1 VTNVD
6 ELAAIPLFVERDV
19 GAGVRLI
26 GEGATGASLYVL
38 VAGHVSITIGGD
50 EIRTLG
56 PGEVFGELA
65 LLAEG
70 RRTAT
75 VTTTEP
81 SRVLVLFG
89 NDVERL
95 RTDYPEVAAEI
106 EASMRSRLG

>member
-1 VTNVD
+1 MNVD
-6 ELAAIPLFVERDV
+6 ELAAIPLFAARDV
-19 GAGVRLI
+19 GAGVRLT

-38 VAGHVSITIGGD
+38 VDGRASVTIGGD

-56 PGEVFGELA
+56 PGDVFGELA
-65 LLAEG
+65 LLAVG

-89 NDVERL
+89 DDVERL
-95 RTDYPEVAAEI
+95 RSDYPEVAAGL
-106 EASMRSRLG
+106 EAAMRSRLG